1 MILKSNLMIDGTN
14 QLFYPEIYNKKS
26 NFANIQKVLQEEN
39 INMKKYV
46 KSKVNT
52 LQKEGDI

>member
-1 MILKSNLMIDGTN
+1 MIDGTN